1 MKQLDILKTIYNFLK
16 LNTATVNDV
25 IQHLQNVNI
34 SRSDRQVKRDL
45 KDVKE
50 FFLNDNEEMEILKVN
65 RAYEYKIIHKNKT
78 QNLSQ
83 KTVNTLS
90 LALAASP
97 NILLE
102 NRTSEIDYLQNLVKT
117 EIGKSEKLSKF
128 NNIRTQLI
136 NTNFYEIKKETLFDK
151 NIDLIIEAI
160 ALHKIIK
167 IIELINDYSVDNS
180 KQTVNKIMF
189 LPIKIIYHRGAFWV
203 AGFAKTNIK
212 EIAIFEISQLKKV
225 EIQNESF
232 IKEIF
237 IEKLENELANRFGIT
252 KNIDDKIYDIK
263 LEFTNITGS
272 LVQKYTWH
280 HSQKFNLIGG
290 NHFMTLRCGIN
301 RELMGWIFQW
311 MYNVRIIEPQILI
324 DKFDETLNLIQ
335 KRQKNDA
342 GFTYFNIFE
351 PK

>member
-1 MKQLDILKTIYNFLK
+1 MKQLDILKTIYTFLK
-16 LNTATVNDV
+16 LNTANVNDV
-25 IQHLQNVNI
+25 IQHLQNQNI

-50 FFLNDNEEMEILKVN
+50 YFLNDKEEMVILKVN
-65 RAYEYKIIHKNKT
+65 RAYEYKISYKNKSK
-78 QNLSQ
+78 NLSQ

-90 LALAASP
+90 LALVASP

-102 NRTSEIDYLQNLVKT
+102 NRKNEIDYLQNLVKT
-117 EIGKSEKLSKF
+117 EINKSENLSKLK
-128 NNIRTQLI
+128 NIRSLLVSTK
-136 NTNFYEIKKETLFDK
+136 FYEIKKETLFDK
-151 NIDLIIEAI
+151 NIDSIIEAI

-180 KQTVNKIMF
+180 KQTIAKIMF

-203 AGFAKTNIK
+203 AGYAKTNIN

-225 EIQNESF
+225 EIQDENF
-232 IKEIF
+232 INDNF
-237 IEKLENELANRFGIT
+237 TEKLDNELSNRFGIT
-252 KNIDDKIYDIK
+252 KNIDNKVYDIK

-272 LVQKYTWH
+272 LVQKYSWH

-290 NHFMTLRCGIN
+290 NHTMTLYCGIN

-311 MYNVRIIEPQILI
+311 MYNVRIVEPQILI
-324 DKFDETLNLIQ
+324 DKFDETLKLIQ
-335 KRQKNDA
+335 KRQKKNER
-342 GFTYFNIFE
+342 FTYFNIFE

>member
-1 MKQLDILKTIYNFLK
+1 MKQLDILKTIYTFLK
-16 LNTATVNDV
+16 LNTANVNDV
-25 IQHLQNVNI
+25 IQHLQNQNI

-50 FFLNDNEEMEILKVN
+50 YFLNDKEQMEILKEN
-65 RAYEYKIIHKNKT
+65 RAYEYKISYKNKNK
-78 QNLSQ
+78 NLSQ
-83 KTVNTLS
+83 KNVNTLS
-90 LALAASP
+90 LALVASP

-102 NRTSEIDYLQNLVKT
+102 NRKNEIDYLQNLVKT
-117 EIGKSEKLSKF
+117 EINKSENLSKLK
-128 NNIRTQLI
+128 NIHSQLVS
-136 NTNFYEIKKETLFDK
+136 TKFYEIKKETLFDK
-151 NIDLIIEAI
+151 NIDSIIEAI

-180 KQTVNKIMF
+180 KQTIAKIIF

-203 AGFAKTNIK
+203 AGYAKTNIN

-225 EIQNESF
+225 EIQDENF
-232 IKEIF
+232 INDNF
-237 IEKLENELANRFGIT
+237 TEKLDNELSNRFGIT
-252 KNIDDKIYDIK
+252 KNIDNKVYDIK

-272 LVQKYTWH
+272 LVQKYSWH

-290 NHFMTLRCGIN
+290 NHTMTLHCGIN

-311 MYNVRIIEPQILI
+311 MYNVRIVEPQILI
-324 DKFDETLNLIQ
+324 DKFDETLKLIQ